1 MPFPT
6 RPLFSATL
14 GKFQLSMQPA
24 CGHSVQEDAPHAIA
38 RVLVEFMV
46 RNAALDIAAIRKR
59 TMAIA

>member
-6 RPLFSATL
+6 HLAVFRTL

-59 TMAIA
+59 TMPIA